1 MMSQLINQAFQHIH
15 SISAHVR
22 EGHYDLE
29 GPEGELI
36 LRNIWDTTIQ
46 PGWQITMKMWP
57 DLELLPVR
65 GAPQPGGAGAFPP
78 GMRIPAGMTQA
89 EFIRR
94 AQQQRPQQRPQQPP
108 LGRGMPPVPPMPPMQ
123 GGMYPRPPQPPAGAT
138 FGMFPGGAG
147 GAVPRPA
154 AVDIVDEPGRRH
166 HKKVDKDKKKAA
178 LGWLGGR
185 TGSGSKK
192 K

>member
-1 MMSQLINQAFQHIH
+1 MRELINQAFTHIH

-57 DLELLPVR
+57 DLELLPTR
-65 GAPQPGGAGAFPP
+65 GAPQPGAGAGALPGSFRPTP
-78 GMRIPAGMTQA
+78 GMSREAFMAGL
-89 EFIRR
+89 R
-94 AQQQRPQQRPQQPP
+94 AQHQQQARRTQQPP
-108 LGRGMPPVPPMPPMQ
+108 LGRAMHPPVPPMH
-123 GGMYPRPPQPPAGAT
+123 GGGHPRPPVPPAGAT
-138 FGMFPGGAG
+138 FGMFPAAGRGAG
-147 GAVPRPA
+147 PGPG
-154 AVDIVDEPGRRH
+154 VDIVDESGRRH
-166 HKKVDKDKKKAA
+166 HKKSDKDKKKAA